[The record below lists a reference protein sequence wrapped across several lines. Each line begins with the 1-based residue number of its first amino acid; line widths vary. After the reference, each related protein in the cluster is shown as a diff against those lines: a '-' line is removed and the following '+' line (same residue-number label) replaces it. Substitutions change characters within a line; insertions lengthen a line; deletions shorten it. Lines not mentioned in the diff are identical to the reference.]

1 MAVAESL
8 RGKRVFV
15 TGHTGFKGS
24 WLVMLLHRAGAH
36 VTGYSLKPPT
46 NPSLFEAAA
55 VRELV
60 ESHHEADIRDTTTLT
75 AAVKASQPDVVMHL
89 AAQPLVRLSHRDP
102 LETFSTNVVGTA
114 SVLDA
119 VRGLNSA
126 CSVIAVTSDKC
137 YEPHDDGRPHDESD
151 PMGGRDPYSASK
163 GAAELVAAAY
173 RRSYFPPERLAEHGV
188 QLATVRAGNV
198 IGGGDWAEDRIVT
211 DIVRHLVAG
220 RPVPVRNPAAIRP
233 WQHVLEPL
241 SGYLALA
248 EAMLAEPGPHWCMG
262 WNFGPAAGDDI
273 TVRDLTEIF
282 IDAWGAGSW
291 EDRHDPRAP
300 IETHV
305 LRLAI
310 EKALAALPWRP
321 RLSGR
326 DAIHRTAAWFR
337 TFASTP
343 AAARSLCEA
352 DIEAYLTQS
361 GMASS
366 ANGSP
371 QRKQGES
378 ATHHPEHPRSRV
390 GLPKQA

>member
-1 MAVAESL
+1 MAIGERL

-24 WLVMLLHRAGAH
+24 WLVMLLHRVGAR
-36 VTGYSLKPPT
+36 VSGYSLAPPT
-46 NPSLFEAAA
+46 NPSLFESAA
-55 VRELV
+55 VRDLV
-60 ESHHEADIRDTTTLT
+60 ETHHEADIRDPARLA
-75 AAVKASQPDVVMHL
+75 AAVQAAQPDVIMHL

-114 SVLDA
+114 SLLDA
-119 VRGLNSA
+119 VRQAGKPCVLM
-126 CSVIAVTSDKC
+126 IVTSDKC

-211 DIVRHLVAG
+211 DIVRHLAAG

-241 SGYLALA
+241 SGYLALT
-248 EAMLAEPGPHWCMG
+248 EAMLTDPSPRWCTG
-262 WNFGPAAGDDI
+262 WNFGPAAGADI
-273 TVRDLTEIF
+273 TVRELAEIF
-282 IDAWGAGSW
+282 INAWGSGSW
-291 EDRHDPRAP
+291 QDTHDPRAP

-310 EKALAALPWRP
+310 DKAVADLPWRP
-321 RLSGR
+321 RL
-326 DAIHRTAAWFR
+326 DAHEAIRRTASWFR
-337 TFASTP
+337 GFATAP
-343 AAARSLCEA
+343 ASARSLCAA
-352 DIEAYLTQS
+352 DIESYESL
-361 GMASS
+361 MR
-366 ANGSP
+366 SP
-371 QRKQGES
+371 QAACS
-378 ATHHPEHPRSRV
+378 
-390 GLPKQA
+390 

>member
-1 MAVAESL
+1 MAGLDSL

-24 WLVMLLHRAGAH
+24 WLVMLLHRLGAD
-36 VTGYSLKPPT
+36 VTGYSLAPPT
-46 NPSLFEAAA
+46 TPSLFEAARL
-55 VRELV
+55 RELV
-60 ESHHEADIRDTTTLT
+60 ADHHEADIRDASRLA
-75 AAVKASQPDVVMHL
+75 AAVAAARPDVVMHL

-119 VRGLNSA
+119 VRRRGEPCVLIS
-126 CSVIAVTSDKC
+126 VTSDKC
-137 YEPHDDGRPHDESD
+137 YEPHDDGHPHAESD

-163 GAAELVAAAY
+163 GAAELVAASY
-173 RRSYFPPERLAEHGV
+173 RRSYFPPARLAEHGV

-220 RPVPVRNPAAIRP
+220 KPVPVRNPAAVRP

-248 EAMLAEPGPHWCMG
+248 AAMLAEPGPQWCTG
-262 WNFGPAAGDDI
+262 WNFGPAAGDDV
-273 TVRDLTEIF
+273 TVSELAEIF
-282 IDAWGAGSW
+282 IEAWGAGSW
-291 EDRHDPRAP
+291 QDMHDPRAP

-310 EKALAALPWRP
+310 DKALAELPWQP
-321 RLSGR
+321 RLTAHE
-326 DAIHRTAAWFR
+326 AIRRTAAWFKA
-337 TFASTP
+337 F
-343 AAARSLCEA
+343 AAAPAQAHSLCEA
-352 DIEAYLTQS
+352 DIAAFEQIPHRGVVST
-361 GMASS
+361 
-366 ANGSP
+366 
-371 QRKQGES
+371 
-378 ATHHPEHPRSRV
+378 TI
-390 GLPKQA
+390 

>member
-1 MAVAESL
+1 MGGVESL

-24 WLVMLLHRAGAH
+24 WLVMLLHRLEAH
-36 VTGYSLKPPT
+36 VTGYSLAPPT
-46 NPSLFEAAA
+46 TPSLFETARL
-55 VRELV
+55 RELV
-60 ESHHEADIRDTTTLT
+60 ADHHEADIRDASRLAKAV
-75 AAVKASQPDVVMHL
+75 AAARPDVVMHL

-119 VRGLNSA
+119 VRGLNRPCA
-126 CSVIAVTSDKC
+126 VIVVTSDKC
-137 YEPHDDGRPHDESD
+137 YEPHDDGHPHFESD

-163 GAAELVAAAY
+163 GAAELVAASF
-173 RRSYFPPERLAEHGV
+173 RRSYFSPGRLAEHGV

-220 RPVPVRNPAAIRP
+220 EPVPVRNPAAVRP

-248 EAMLAEPGPHWCMG
+248 AAMLAKPGPQWCTG
-262 WNFGPAAGDDI
+262 WNFGPAAGDDV
-273 TVRDLTEIF
+273 TVSELAEIF
-282 IDAWGAGSW
+282 IEAWGTGRW
-291 EDRHDPRAP
+291 QDMHDPRAP

-310 EKALAALPWRP
+310 DKALAELPWQP
-321 RLSGR
+321 RLSAHK
-326 DAIHRTAAWFR
+326 AIRRTAAWFKA
-337 TFASTP
+337 FAIAP
-343 AAARSLCEA
+343 AEARNLCEA
-352 DIEAYLTQS
+352 DIAAFESLVQAS
-361 GMASS
+361 GVPA
-366 ANGSP
+366 A
-371 QRKQGES
+371 
-378 ATHHPEHPRSRV
+378 
-390 GLPKQA
+390 

>member
-1 MAVAESL
+1 MALGEGL

-36 VTGYSLKPPT
+36 VTGYSLPPPT
-46 NPSLFEAAA
+46 NPSLFVAAA
-55 VRELV
+55 VRDLV
-60 ESHHEADIRDTTTLT
+60 ESHHEADIRDTARL
-75 AAVKASQPDVVMHL
+75 AAAMTASQPDVVMHL

-102 LETFSTNVVGTA
+102 LDTFSTNVVGTA

-119 VRGLNSA
+119 VRGLNRP
-126 CSVIAVTSDKC
+126 CSVVVVTSDKC

-151 PMGGRDPYSASK
+151 QMGGCDPYSASK

-173 RRSYFPPERLAEHGV
+173 RRSYFSPQRLAEHGV

-220 RPVPVRNPAAIRP
+220 HPVPVRNPAAIRP

-241 SGYLALA
+241 AGYLALA
-248 EAMLAEPGPHWCMG
+248 EAMLAAPGPRWCTG

-273 TVRDLTEIF
+273 TVRTLTELF

-305 LRLAI
+305 LRLTI
-310 EKALAALPWRP
+310 DKALAALPWRP

-337 TFASTP
+337 GFATD
-343 AAARSLCEA
+343 AASARSLCDA
-352 DIEAYLTQS
+352 DIEAYYALL
-361 GMASS
+361 
-366 ANGSP
+366 
-371 QRKQGES
+371 R
-378 ATHHPEHPRSRV
+378 
-390 GLPKQA
+390 LP

>member
-1 MAVAESL
+1 MAIGAGL
-8 RGKRVFV
+8 CGRRVFV

-24 WLVMLLHRAGAH
+24 WLVMLLHRWGAH
-36 VTGYSLKPPT
+36 VTGYSLAPPT
-46 NPSLFEAAA
+46 NPALFEAARI
-55 VRELV
+55 RELV
-60 ESHHEADIRDTTTLT
+60 AEHHEADIRDSGRL
-75 AAVKASQPDVVMHL
+75 AAALAAAEPDVVMHL

-102 LETFSTNVVGTA
+102 LETFSTNVIGTA

-119 VRGLNSA
+119 VRRAGRPCA
-126 CSVIAVTSDKC
+126 VIAVTSDKC
-137 YEPHDDGRPHDESD
+137 YEPHDDGHPHDESD

-173 RRSYFPPERLAEHGV
+173 RRSYFPPERLDEHGV

-198 IGGGDWAEDRIVT
+198 IGGGDWAADRIVT
-211 DIVRHLVAG
+211 DIVRHLGAG

-248 EAMLAEPGPHWCMG
+248 EAMLADPGPQWCSG

-273 TVRDLTEIF
+273 TVAELAEIF
-282 IDAWGAGSW
+282 IAAWGSGSW

-300 IETHV
+300 LETHV

-337 TFASTP
+337 GFATAP
-343 AAARSLCEA
+343 AAARELCDA
-352 DIEAYLTQS
+352 DIEAYVQLEA
-361 GMASS
+361 ASTVKE
-366 ANGSP
+366 A
-371 QRKQGES
+371 
-378 ATHHPEHPRSRV
+378 
-390 GLPKQA
+390 

>member
-1 MAVAESL
+1 MGGLDLL

-24 WLVMLLHRAGAH
+24 WLVMLLHRLGAR
-36 VTGYSLKPPT
+36 VTGYSLAPPT
-46 NPSLFEAAA
+46 APSLFEAAKL
-55 VRELV
+55 RELV
-60 ESHHEADIRDTTTLT
+60 ADHHEADIRDASRLA
-75 AAVKASQPDVVMHL
+75 AAVAAARPDVVMHL

-102 LETFSTNVVGTA
+102 LETFSTNVVCTA

-126 CSVIAVTSDKC
+126 CSVIVVTSDKC

-241 SGYLALA
+241 SGYLALV
-248 EAMLAEPGPHWCMG
+248 EAMLNEPSTRWCTG
-262 WNFGPAAGDDI
+262 WNFGPAAGGDI
-273 TVRDLTEIF
+273 AVRELAEIF
-282 IDAWGAGSW
+282 IEAWGSGSW
-291 EDRHDPRAP
+291 EDVHDPRAP
-300 IETHV
+300 IETHA

-310 EKALAALPWRP
+310 DKAVADLPWRP
-321 RLSGR
+321 RL
-326 DAIHRTAAWFR
+326 DAHEAIRRTAAWFR
-337 TFASTP
+337 SFATTP
-343 AAARSLCEA
+343 AAARALCDT
-352 DIEAYLTQS
+352 DIQAYQS
-361 GMASS
+361 RNIACYPSDTIG
-366 ANGSP
+366 
-371 QRKQGES
+371 
-378 ATHHPEHPRSRV
+378 ATR
-390 GLPKQA
+390 

>member
-1 MAVAESL
+1 MEIGAGL

-36 VTGYSLKPPT
+36 ITGYSLAPPT
-46 NPSLFEAAA
+46 TPSLFEAAKL
-55 VRELV
+55 RELV
-60 ESHHEADIRDTTTLT
+60 SEHHEADIRDAFRLASAV
-75 AAVKASQPDVVMHL
+75 AAAQPDVVMHL
-89 AAQPLVRLSHRDP
+89 AAQPLVRLSHREP
-102 LETFSTNVVGTA
+102 LDTFSTNVVGTA

-119 VRGLNSA
+119 VRALEKPCA
-126 CSVIAVTSDKC
+126 VIVVTSDKC
-137 YEPHDDGRPHDESD
+137 YEPHDSGKPHTEAD

-173 RRSYFPPERLAEHGV
+173 RRSYFPPERLTEHGV

-220 RPVPVRNPAAIRP
+220 RPVPVRNPAAVRP

-248 EAMLAEPGPHWCMG
+248 EAMLAEPGPRWCTG
-262 WNFGPAAGDDI
+262 WNFGPASGADVS
-273 TVRDLTEIF
+273 VRELVEIF
-282 IDAWGAGSW
+282 IDAWGSGSW
-291 EDRHDPRAP
+291 EDVHDPGAP

-310 EKALAALPWRP
+310 DKALAALSWRP
-321 RLSGR
+321 QSTTNQ
-326 DAIHRTAAWFR
+326 AIQRTAAWFR
-337 TFASTP
+337 DWSANP
-343 AAARSLCEA
+343 ALARDLCDA
-352 DIEAYLTQS
+352 DIASNEGLSAATQ
-361 GMASS
+361 A
-366 ANGSP
+366 
-371 QRKQGES
+371 
-378 ATHHPEHPRSRV
+378 
-390 GLPKQA
+390 